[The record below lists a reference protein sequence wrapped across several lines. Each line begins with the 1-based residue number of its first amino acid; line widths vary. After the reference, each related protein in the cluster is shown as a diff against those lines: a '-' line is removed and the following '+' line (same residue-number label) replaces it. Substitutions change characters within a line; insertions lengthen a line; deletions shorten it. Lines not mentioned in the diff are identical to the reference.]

1 MCPLIVPEM
10 TESIEQLRII
20 SNGFYLQGVIQDDQ
34 VPSINE
40 KKDIT
45 TFHKYLE
52 EYKIQNLITQNI
64 INE

>member
-1 MCPLIVPEM
+1 MPTSLPEI

-40 KKDIT
+40 KEDLNK
-45 TFHKYLE
+45 FNRYLE
-52 EYKIQNLITQNI
+52 ENKIQNLITQKI